1 MQPYMAGS
9 GESQSNALIG
19 SIKALNCEA
28 AHTALNDALK
38 EGNSTG
44 AVLSRLYEAW
54 KAGAPDSDQLMDY
67 YKKTLNY
74 MPVLFYLGDK
84 SDEGYINMG
93 ISSISEHNMM
103 KI

>member
-1 MQPYMAGS
+1 LREIHP
-9 GESQSNALIG
+9 L
-19 SIKALNCEA
+19 KKK
-28 AHTALNDALK
+28 TPND
-38 EGNSTG
+38 G
-44 AVLSRLYEAW
+44 AVNGIITGIL
-54 KAGAPDSDQLMDY
+54 LMDY